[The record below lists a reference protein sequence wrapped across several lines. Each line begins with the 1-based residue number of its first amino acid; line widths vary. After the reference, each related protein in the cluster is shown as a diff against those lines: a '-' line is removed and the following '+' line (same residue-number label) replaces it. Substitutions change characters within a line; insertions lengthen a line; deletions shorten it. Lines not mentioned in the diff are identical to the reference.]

1 MWFFLS
7 KAGGKNIMYF
17 CRTKERFY
25 FSIELKFLSCQYV
38 HVMSCS
44 CIHIKSSSRN
54 ITHYYKSSNLCHICS
69 DNAHRKLHSWQCSP
83 AHNQHKGQTPKR
95 FQGKRKKK
103 EVQSI
108 ILAISSKTHHL
119 QSSSAFARH
128 QEDKTLK

>member
-1 MWFFLS
+1 
-7 KAGGKNIMYF
+7 
-17 CRTKERFY
+17 
-25 FSIELKFLSCQYV
+25 
-38 HVMSCS
+38 MSCNPVPS
-44 CIHIKSSSRN
+44 LSREAGSRPGPLQWSESQGLVPWV
-54 ITHYYKSSNLCHICS
+54 HCAYCQ
-69 DNAHRKLHSWQCSP
+69 LHSWQCSP